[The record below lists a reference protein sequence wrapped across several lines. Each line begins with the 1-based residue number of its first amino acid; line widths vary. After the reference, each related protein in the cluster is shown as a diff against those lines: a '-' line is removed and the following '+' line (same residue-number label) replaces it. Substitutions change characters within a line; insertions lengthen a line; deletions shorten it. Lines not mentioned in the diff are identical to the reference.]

1 MARGDATVAPA
12 GGRAPRRTPA
22 VGDALVAVFT
32 APAVALADLIAALW
46 KDRVSHAADLG
57 RERCCAC
64 VGPGG
69 PTTGFKPLEA

>member
-1 MARGDATVAPA
+1 M
-12 GGRAPRRTPA
+12 
-22 VGDALVAVFT
+22 GDALVAVFT

-64 VGPGG
+64 VGRGG
-69 PTTGFKPLEA
+69 PGFRPLEA